1 MSHSLSPLLPA
12 AHAGSISSPSPPSS
26 RPQTPPIILPVPQTN
41 RRAIVVG
48 LGSVLWSWNALN
60 GKEEAM
66 AAARRPPPPPAVEK
80 KDPNVSGVQAK
91 VLASKKRKEAMKA
104 SMSKLRERGKSVVDE
119 EKPSSSSPSSPVVVK
134 DEPTP
139 PSAAPVV
146 VKDEPTPSAAPVAVE
161 AEQPLSSASDQ

>member
-12 AHAGSISSPSPPSS
+12 AHAGSISSPSPRS
-26 RPQTPPIILPVPQTN
+26 RPQTPPIILQVPQTN

-60 GKEEAM
+60 VKEEAM
-66 AAARRPPPPPAVEK
+66 AAARRPPPSPPKEK
-80 KDPNVSGVQAK
+80 NDPNVSGVQAK

-104 SMSKLRERGKSVVDE
+104 SMAKLRERGKSVVDE
-119 EKPSSSSPSSPVVVK
+119 ENKSSAPSSAAPVVVK

-146 VKDEPTPSAAPVAVE
+146 VEAEPTPS
-161 AEQPLSSASDQ
+161 SSASDQ

>member
-1 MSHSLSPLLPA
+1 MTHSLSPLLPA
-12 AHAGSISSPSPPSS
+12 AHAGSLCSPSPQSQ
-26 RPQTPPIILPVPQTN
+26 PQTPPIILQVPQIN

-48 LGSVLWSWNALN
+48 LGGSLLSWNALN

-104 SMSKLRERGKSVVDE
+104 SMAKLRERGKSVVDE
-119 EKPSSSSPSSPVVVK
+119 EKPSSFSPSAPVVFK
-134 DEPTP
+134 DEPN
-139 PSAAPVV
+139 PSSVPVV
-146 VKDEPTPSAAPVAVE
+146 VKDEPTPSAAPVVVE
-161 AEQPLSSASDQ
+161 AEQTPSSASDQ

>member
-1 MSHSLSPLLPA
+1 MSNSLSPLLPA
-12 AHAGSISSPSPPSS
+12 AHAGSISSPSPRSG
-26 RPQTPPIILPVPQTN
+26 PQTPPIILQVPQIN
-41 RRAIVVG
+41 RRDIVVG
-48 LGSVLWSWNALN
+48 LGSMLWSWNALN

-104 SMSKLRERGKSVVDE
+104 SMAKLRERGKSVVDE
-119 EKPSSSSPSSPVVVK
+119 EKPSSSSPSAPVAVK

-139 PSAAPVV
+139 PSSAAPVV
-146 VKDEPTPSAAPVAVE
+146 VEAESTPSS
-161 AEQPLSSASDQ
+161 SSASDQ